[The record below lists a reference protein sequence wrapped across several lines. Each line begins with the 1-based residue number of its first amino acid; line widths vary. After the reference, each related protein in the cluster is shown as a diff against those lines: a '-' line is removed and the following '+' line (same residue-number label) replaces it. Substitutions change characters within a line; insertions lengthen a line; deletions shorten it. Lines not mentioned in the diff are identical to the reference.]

1 MAAGEQYFRMAI
13 NFASIAAVSRLLTP
27 TEIGVSV
34 IGTGIVLIAMGLREF
49 ATSDFLIQ
57 RQEITRDDVRAA
69 FTVVFL
75 LTVLIMVAHVHCRAL
90 VRDLVW

>member
-1 MAAGEQYFRMAI
+1 MAVGEQYFRMAI
-13 NFASIAAVSRLLTP
+13 HFASIAAVSRLLTP

-57 RQEITRDDVRAA
+57 RQEITRDDVRAS

-75 LTVLIMVAHVHCRAL
+75 LTVCDHGRHVHCRAL